1 MAETR
6 DSEQGGRRGGRRGA
20 RYKKD
25 WTKGSIIGNLLSLA
39 GPMMVTDGLNMMGPT
54 IDMVWVGRLG
64 AAAIAGVG
72 ISGMLVGLVNSAR
85 RGLSTGE
92 RAMIARFIG
101 AGDEE
106 GANHIAQQAFV
117 VTFTFAAF
125 LAAIGV
131 IFARPILLV
140 MGLEADV
147 VEEGAAYM
155 RIMFVGSLFMSLRIM
170 CETVMESSGDAMTP
184 MRVAM
189 FFRFFHVAL
198 CPFLVFGWW
207 IFPRMGVTGAAM
219 TNVVSQSLGT
229 AIGLWFLFS
238 GRTRLRLTLKNFHLD
253 LPIIWR
259 MVKIGIPATIT
270 GMERSF
276 ANLVMMTFIVP
287 FGTLAVAAHS
297 LCRRIESFVHMPT
310 QGLGMASGVLAGQ
323 NLGAQQPGRSE
334 RTGWLAVGLVTAV
347 MAVASIATWFWAEGM
362 VGIFN
367 SEPGLVEI
375 ASIFL
380 RIQIAG
386 YLVFGLAAGL
396 AQCLNGVGDTVI
408 TMVVTLVAMWAVQ
421 VPLGYFL
428 PKIGNLG
435 VNGVRWAMV
444 IALVVRAFTYAVYFR
459 MGRWKRK
466 KV

>member
-1 MAETR
+1 MGEAGDT
-6 DSEQGGRRGGRRGA
+6 EQKGRRGGRRGA
-20 RYKKD
+20 RYKRD
-25 WTKGSIIGNLLSLA
+25 WTKGSIIGNLIALA
-39 GPMMVTDGLNMMGPT
+39 GPMMITDGLNMMGPT

-64 AAAIAGVG
+64 AVAIAGVG
-72 ISGMLVGLVNSAR
+72 ISGMMVGLVNSAR
-85 RGLSTGE
+85 RGLSTGA
-92 RAMIARFIG
+92 RAMIARFVG
-101 AGDEE
+101 ADDEE

-117 VTFTFAAF
+117 LSFGFAAVLAVIGIF
-125 LAAIGV
+125 LAE
-131 IFARPILLV
+131 PILLLL
-140 MGLEADV
+140 GLEADV
-147 VEEGAAYM
+147 VKEGAAYM

-170 CETVMESSGDAMTP
+170 TETVMESSGDAMTP

-189 FFRFFHVAL
+189 FFRFFHVAI
-198 CPFLVFGWW
+198 CPFLIFGWW

-219 TNVVSQSLGT
+219 TNVVSQSFGA

-238 GRTRLRLTLKNFHLD
+238 GRTRLRLTLKNFRFD

-323 NLGAQQPGRSE
+323 NLGADQPGRSE

-347 MAVASIATWFWAEGM
+347 MLVGAIATWFWAEGM

-367 SEPGLVEI
+367 KEPGLVEI
-375 ASIFL
+375 ASTFL
-380 RIQIAG
+380 RIQIVG
-386 YLVFGLAAGL
+386 YLVFGLAAAL
-396 AQCLNGVGDTVI
+396 AQCLNGVGDTMI
-408 TMVVTLVAMWAVQ
+408 TMVVTLVTVWAVQ
-421 VPLGYFL
+421 VPLGYFM

-444 IALVVRAFTYAVYFR
+444 IALVVRAFTYALYFR

>member
-1 MAETR
+1 
-6 DSEQGGRRGGRRGA
+6 
-20 RYKKD
+20 
-25 WTKGSIIGNLLSLA
+25 
-39 GPMMVTDGLNMMGPT
+39 MMITDGLNMMGPT

-64 AAAIAGVG
+64 AVAIAGVG
-72 ISGMLVGLVNSAR
+72 ISGMMVGLVNSAR
-85 RGLSTGE
+85 RGLSTGA
-92 RAMIARFIG
+92 RAMIARFVG
-101 AGDEE
+101 ADDEE

-117 VTFTFAAF
+117 LSFGFAAVLAVIGIF
-125 LAAIGV
+125 LAE
-131 IFARPILLV
+131 PILLLL
-140 MGLEADV
+140 GLEADV
-147 VEEGAAYM
+147 VKEGAAYM

-170 CETVMESSGDAMTP
+170 TETVMESSGDAMTP

-189 FFRFFHVAL
+189 FFRFFHVAI
-198 CPFLVFGWW
+198 CPFLIFGWW

-219 TNVVSQSLGT
+219 TNVVSQSFGA

-238 GRTRLRLTLKNFHLD
+238 GRTRLRLTLKNFRFD

-323 NLGAQQPGRSE
+323 NLGADQPGRSE

-347 MAVASIATWFWAEGM
+347 MLVGAIATWFWAEGM

-367 SEPGLVEI
+367 KEPG
-375 ASIFL
+375 
-380 RIQIAG
+380 
-386 YLVFGLAAGL
+386 
-396 AQCLNGVGDTVI
+396 LNGVGDTMI
-408 TMVVTLVAMWAVQ
+408 TMVVTLVTVWAVQ
-421 VPLGYFL
+421 VPLGYFM

-444 IALVVRAFTYAVYFR
+444 IALVVRAFTYALYFR